1 MRMNFARPNAA
12 RPAIVLA
19 TYWMRMDQGKR
30 TKSTLL
36 FEDTQMTN
44 QRTPHWVIQLR
55 FLLLLSPF
63 AIGLAILLAPWFFF
77 VLAVCLGTGVVV
89 FQAMRLFNHCF
100 VRLFDPVNYELIK
113 QNGGDSFYDSIAPP
127 FNFDSDSVRK
137 TGQEDH

>member
-1 MRMNFARPNAA
+1 
-12 RPAIVLA
+12 
-19 TYWMRMDQGKR
+19 
-30 TKSTLL
+30 
-36 FEDTQMTN
+36 MTN

-55 FLLLLSPF
+55 FLLLLAPF
-63 AIGLAILLAPWFFF
+63 AIGLSILLAPWLFF

-113 QNGGDSFYDSIAPP
+113 RNGGDSFYDSLAPP